1 MKMLNAIEIVL
12 PLLMLVLISIPLI
25 KVFKGNATLREAKSR
40 LLVHISGFFGI
51 MLLVFVMQMII
62 RPDVMAAEG
71 DETTLDLMTGT
82 LAQGLGF
89 ISAALATGMSAL
101 GAGIAVAAAAP
112 AAIGAFS
119 ENEKNFGKS
128 LIFVALGEGVAI
140 YGLLISILIINK
152 L

>member
-1 MKMLNAIEIVL
+1 MLSLLEIIVPFILIVL
-12 PLLMLVLISIPLI
+12 IILPLV
-25 KVFKGNATLREAKSR
+25 KVFQGKADVNQAKRR
-40 LLVHISGFFGI
+40 LYTHISLFFGMI
-51 MLLVFVMQMII
+51 LVVFVWQLSGTSLF
-62 RPDVMAAEG
+62 AAEEA
-71 DETTLDLMTGT
+71 ETAAGEFAGSI
-82 LAQGLGF
+82 AQGLGF
-89 ISAALATGMSAL
+89 IGAAFTTGVGSI

>member
-1 MKMLNAIEIVL
+1 MTVLEILL
-12 PLLMLVLISIPLI
+12 PLLVVVLLSLPLV
-25 KVFKGNATLREAKSR
+25 KVFTGKVSAKSAKTR
-40 LLVHISGFFGI
+40 LAIHISGFAGAV
-51 MLLVFVMQMII
+51 LLCLLLAVSNSSVF
-62 RPDVMAAEG
+62 AASEIASI
-71 DETTLDLMTGT
+71 TGT

-89 ISAALATGMSAL
+89 IAASLSTGMSAL

>member
-1 MKMLNAIEIVL
+1 MLSFTEILL
-12 PLLMLVLISIPLI
+12 PLLFIILISLPMI
-25 KVFKGNATLREAKSR
+25 KVFQGKTTKKAAKNR
-40 LLVHISGFFGI
+40 LLTHVFSFFGF
-51 MLLVFVMQMII
+51 LAFTLVYMFSNVHVFAADTTII
-62 RPDVMAAEG
+62 DI
-71 DETTLDLMTGT
+71 TGT
-82 LAQGLGF
+82 TAQGLGF
-89 ISAALATGMSAL
+89 LSAALSTGLSAL

-140 YGLLISILIINK
+140 YGLIISALIYFK

>member
-1 MKMLNAIEIVL
+1 MLNIIELLIPMVL
-12 PLLMLVLISIPLI
+12 IVLISLPLI
-25 KVFKGNATLREAKSR
+25 KVFRGK
-40 LLVHISGFFGI
+40 ISGQSAKTRLISHIVMFFVVIVGSVIFSAGDLSVLAAEETAIAANGI
-51 MLLVFVMQMII
+51 M
-62 RPDVMAAEG
+62 
-71 DETTLDLMTGT
+71 GT
-82 LAQGLGF
+82 NAQGLGF

>member
-1 MKMLNAIEIVL
+1 MLNIIEIIL
-12 PLLMLVLISIPLI
+12 PLILVILVLLPLI
-25 KVFKGNATLREAKSR
+25 KVFQGKTTAKQTKIR
-40 LLVHISGFFGI
+40 FNTHIALFF
-51 MLLVFVMQMII
+51 
-62 RPDVMAAEG
+62 AAILTIVAFEILKVNVSAA
-71 DETTLDLMTGT
+71 DEVVDQMTGSI
-82 LAQGLGF
+82 AQGLGF
-89 ISAALATGMSAL
+89 LSAALATGMSAL
-101 GAGIAVAAAAP
+101 GAGVAVAAAAP

>member
-1 MKMLNAIEIVL
+1 MLNMIELLVPMVL
-12 PLLMLVLISIPLI
+12 IVLISLPLV
-25 KVFKGNATLREAKSR
+25 KVFKGKMNAQSAKTR
-40 LLVHISGFFGI
+40 LITHIVMFFVVVIGSV
-51 MLLVFVMQMII
+51 LFSVGDFSVL
-62 RPDVMAAEG
+62 AAE
-71 DETTLDLMTGT
+71 ETAAAGESITGT
-82 LAQGLGF
+82 IAQGLGF

>member
-1 MKMLNAIEIVL
+1 MLNLFELIL
-12 PLLMLVLISIPLI
+12 PLVLIVLITIPLI
-25 KVFKGNATLREAKSR
+25 KVFRGQVTVHSAKTR
-40 LLVHISGFFGI
+40 LITHIIGFFTIIVGV
-51 MLLVFVMQMII
+51 LVVQLFVS
-62 RPDVMAAEG
+62 PTVFGAEG
-71 DETTLDLMTGT
+71 EEGALDLMTGT
-82 LAQGLGF
+82 MAQGLGF
-89 ISAALATGMSAL
+89 ISAALATGLSAM

>member
-1 MKMLNAIEIVL
+1 MSILMFIL
-12 PLLMLVLISIPLI
+12 PLVAVVLLSLPLVKMFTS
-25 KVFKGNATLREAKSR
+25 KVSKESAKWR
-40 LLVHISGFFGI
+40 LLTHVGGFFGAVALTLCLS
-51 MLLVFVMQMII
+51 MSSAF
-62 RPDVMAAEG
+62 AADAG
-71 DETTLDLMTGT
+71 MTGT

-89 ISAALATGMSAL
+89 IAAATGCSAL

-119 ENEKNFGKS
+119 ENDNNFGKA

-140 YGLLISILIINK
+140 YGLLISILIINA